1 MNCNE
6 LQWIEVDHG
15 RSTLDWRIQRLHQVG
30 VTWHSKTWRANDSQI
45 LLVTEMETERWRDG
59 RKTVTWV
66 AWVTRKKT
74 GLTSAR
80 LVGSQLSCR
89 LCGFLKHVTTAWG
102 TSTWGCLANIAN
114 GRIFHFVFYHAWAVS
129 VISYVFFSWS
139 SWHWADFIGRPYLVA
154 YLVMSSL
161 WDPSK
166 DGKNREI
173 VRELRVFK
181 GRSVRCSRQ
190 IFLWNLCWGASSS
203 TCWQRCVGHQR
214 PKVGLLE
221 GQFREPKAF
230 IQYTQYIP
238 YTMLQLL

>member
-1 MNCNE
+1 MSPLLEVQVREDVWRTLQMGGSSISFSIMLE
-6 LQWIEVDHG
+6 LY
-15 RSTLDWRIQRLHQVG
+15 
-30 VTWHSKTWRANDSQI
+30 
-45 LLVTEMETERWRDG
+45 
-59 RKTVTWV
+59 
-66 AWVTRKKT
+66 
-74 GLTSAR
+74 
-80 LVGSQLSCR
+80 LS
-89 LCGFLKHVTTAWG
+89 
-102 TSTWGCLANIAN
+102 
-114 GRIFHFVFYHAWAVS
+114 
-129 VISYVFFSWS
+129 ISYVFFSWS

-173 VRELRVFK
+173 VREPRVFK